1 MTSLEDRLGYRFND
15 PGLLTHALT
24 HRSWCAEHEGEP
36 SNERLE
42 FLGDAVLQLVVTDHL
57 FARFPDL
64 TEGHLAKIRA
74 AVVSARALADVGAG
88 LGLGAGLRLG
98 NGEDA
103 SGGREKASILADAA
117 EAVIGAIY
125 LDGGI
130 GPSATLVIAELEAG
144 LEGMIHISELGELAS
159 DPMEA
164 FSPGQTVSV
173 TITAI
178 DAEEGRISLGLNA
191 VKPHESN
198 ESGTQ
203 QSAAKDAGEAVMP
216 VSADEPGAE
225 LGETVEAKAP
235 AEEVAGDIDH
245 EHSAD
250 VPAEAE
256 DKGTDPADSESP
268 DPVSADAEASPM
280 QVDERNDSDATPES
294 ALDSH
299 DEAESGSGE
308 ADASTSPD
316 EIMAASGET
325 EAPITAVSDVAAPES
340 AGQTLEGQP
349 TESTP
354 EKDEGQ

>member
-1 MTSLEDRLGYRFND
+1 LTSLEDRLGYRFND

-130 GPSATLVIAELEAG
+130 GPSATLVIAELEADIEKAALLPG
-144 LEGMIHISELGELAS
+144 SADYKTRLQETAAHDRFGPPDYEIAQSGPDHHKRFQATVRVGGEVLG
-159 DPMEA
+159 
-164 FSPGQTVSV
+164 
-173 TITAI
+173 
-178 DAEEGRISLGLNA
+178 
-191 VKPHESN
+191 
-198 ESGTQ
+198 
-203 QSAAKDAGEAVMP
+203 AGEGT
-216 VSADEPGAE
+216 S
-225 LGETVEAKAP
+225 KK
-235 AEEVAGDIDH
+235 
-245 EHSAD
+245 
-250 VPAEAE
+250 EAE
-256 DKGTDPADSESP
+256 QRAAQAAWES
-268 DPVSADAEASPM
+268 
-280 QVDERNDSDATPES
+280 R
-294 ALDSH
+294 
-299 DEAESGSGE
+299 
-308 ADASTSPD
+308 
-316 EIMAASGET
+316 
-325 EAPITAVSDVAAPES
+325 
-340 AGQTLEGQP
+340 QTREGPQNV
-349 TESTP
+349 
-354 EKDEGQ
+354 

>member
-1 MTSLEDRLGYRFND
+1 
-15 PGLLTHALT
+15 
-24 HRSWCAEHEGEP
+24 
-36 SNERLE
+36 
-42 FLGDAVLQLVVTDHL
+42 
-57 FARFPDL
+57 
-64 TEGHLAKIRA
+64 
-74 AVVSARALADVGAG
+74 
-88 LGLGAGLRLG
+88 
-98 NGEDA
+98 
-103 SGGREKASILADAA
+103 
-117 EAVIGAIY
+117 
-125 LDGGI
+125 
-130 GPSATLVIAELEAG
+130 
-144 LEGMIHISELGELAS
+144 MIHISELGELAS
-159 DPMEA
+159 DPMGA

-191 VKPHESN
+191 VKSHESN
-198 ESGTQ
+198 ESGTE
-203 QSAAKDAGEAVMP
+203 QSAVKDAGEAVMP
-216 VSADEPGAE
+216 VSADEPSAE

-235 AEEVAGDIDH
+235 AEEVAGDNDH

-250 VPAEAE
+250 VVAGDNDHEHSADVAAEAE

-268 DPVSADAEASPM
+268 DPVSADAEASPL
-280 QVDERNDSDATPES
+280 QVDERNDADAAPES
-294 ALDSH
+294 ALGSH